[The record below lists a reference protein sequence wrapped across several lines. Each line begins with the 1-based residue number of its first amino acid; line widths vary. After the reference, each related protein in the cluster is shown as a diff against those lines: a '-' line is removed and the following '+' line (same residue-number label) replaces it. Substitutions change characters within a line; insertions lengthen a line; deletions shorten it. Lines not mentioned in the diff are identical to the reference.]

1 MTDNENVEVPIEN
14 NVEVE
19 EVKDTQEEPMQKPKV
34 KKPRSPAQIE
44 SLKKAHLAR
53 QEKFAEKKRLM
64 MLEKEEREQ
73 RMQKIKERE
82 EQEEQADDEEDDE
95 EIQSPVKKTKTK
107 PKRKAKKAPKVVFED
122 SESDEEQEIVIRRVR
137 KNKKEKE
144 SVKPSS
150 PINIPVP
157 KENEVLPSVNEIE
170 ESIIDKEKKYTH
182 SEILKMMGM

>member
-122 SESDEEQEIVIRRVR
+122 SDSDEEQEIVIRKVR

-144 SVKPSS
+144 SVKPTS

-157 KENEVLPSVNEIE
+157 KETEVSPSVNEIE

>member
-1 MTDNENVEVPIEN
+1 MTDNENVEIPIED

-82 EQEEQADDEEDDE
+82 EQEEQADNEESDEEE
-95 EIQSPVKKTKTK
+95 VQSPVKKPK
-107 PKRKAKKAPKVVFED
+107 PKRKVKKAKKAPKVVFED

-137 KNKKEKE
+137 RNKKE
-144 SVKPSS
+144 SVKPTS
-150 PINIPVP
+150 PINIPN
-157 KENEVLPSVNEIE
+157 KEPEIHLEPVE
-170 ESIIDKEKKYTH
+170 EKIEPIVEDKKYSH
-182 SEILKMMGM
+182 REILRAMGM